1 MSIDFK
7 AAKDRKDGNI
17 TPRVLR
23 DSMDKW
29 IDDYG
34 KVDNMIIIYE
44 HDGYIDVA
52 WTSMTSIRA
61 LGLLETA
68 KQMILDDMRE

>member
-1 MSIDFK
+1 MTIDFK

-29 IDDYG
+29 IDDY
-34 KVDNMIIIYE
+34 DNLDSMIVIYE
-44 HDGYIDVA
+44 HDGILEVA
-52 WTSMTSIRA
+52 RTSMYDTRVI
-61 LGLLETA
+61 GHLEVA
-68 KQMILDDMRE
+68 KQMVLEEMRE